1 MSVYIIAEA
10 GVNHNGSL
18 EIARKLIDVAKECG
32 ADAVKFQTFKAGE
45 STGIRADKVAY
56 QKNNEKTQES
66 QFDMLKNL
74 ELSFDDFRRLKEYC
88 TTKNIDFISTPDGAE
103 SLRCLVEMNVSKIKI
118 GSTEVT
124 NYPFLEL
131 IAKVGKPVILST
143 GMSTLGEVERAVD
156 ILMENGTQ
164 NIELMHCT
172 TDYPTALCDV
182 NLRAMLTLK
191 NAFYLPVGYSDHT
204 SGFEVA
210 VASVALGAS
219 VIEKHITLDRE
230 MKGPDHKA
238 SMTPEE
244 FAEYVRHIRNTEE
257 LLGDGRKRP
266 TGREKIMMNQ
276 IRRSILAARKLKA
289 GTVLTEDMICLKRPG
304 TGIAPEFA
312 AFLLGRRLKRDIE
325 EEEAIMWE
333 DV

>member
-182 NLRAMLTLK
+182 NLRAM
-191 NAFYLPVGYSDHT
+191 
-204 SGFEVA
+204 
-210 VASVALGAS
+210 
-219 VIEKHITLDRE
+219 
-230 MKGPDHKA
+230 
-238 SMTPEE
+238 
-244 FAEYVRHIRNTEE
+244 
-257 LLGDGRKRP
+257 
-266 TGREKIMMNQ
+266 
-276 IRRSILAARKLKA
+276 
-289 GTVLTEDMICLKRPG
+289 
-304 TGIAPEFA
+304 
-312 AFLLGRRLKRDIE
+312 
-325 EEEAIMWE
+325 
-333 DV
+333 

>member
-1 MSVYIIAEA
+1 M
-10 GVNHNGSL
+10 
-18 EIARKLIDVAKECG
+18 
-32 ADAVKFQTFKAGE
+32 
-45 STGIRADKVAY
+45 
-56 QKNNEKTQES
+56 
-66 QFDMLKNL
+66 
-74 ELSFDDFRRLKEYC
+74 
-88 TTKNIDFISTPDGAE
+88 
-103 SLRCLVEMNVSKIKI
+103 
-118 GSTEVT
+118 
-124 NYPFLEL
+124 
-131 IAKVGKPVILST
+131 
-143 GMSTLGEVERAVD
+143 
-156 ILMENGTQ
+156 
-164 NIELMHCT
+164 
-172 TDYPTALCDV
+172 
-182 NLRAMLTLK
+182 
-191 NAFYLPVGYSDHT
+191 
-204 SGFEVA
+204 A

-312 AFLLGRRLKRDIE
+312 AVLLGRRLKRDIE